1 MDEILPASG
10 FLMSTIS
17 QDHFLFPFAE
27 RSISNPNGTCCAILE
42 RGNLVEY
49 SNLEMYN
56 LAIEYAKLILSIKT
70 NLGEVVPIILTTGID
85 LYAAFIGVSI
95 AGCVPTIFPPY
106 NKKQDIN
113 IYKKSMDELF
123 KRISAKNI
131 ISSRSILNSEMSYG
145 KIIFKEDVVSNHIE
159 LKVINYPFYSEIA
172 FLQHSSG
179 TTGSKKGVMIS
190 HDNIIRHTN
199 NYADCIGL
207 VDGDV
212 IASWL
217 PIYHDMGLITS
228 FLMPIIKGNMF
239 VTMDPVEWSM
249 RPDRFLQIVT
259 STRAAF
265 AWFPDFA
272 FNHTVSMSRA
282 TDIDLS
288 SIKKIINCS
297 EPCRKS
303 SIDKFYQKFSPLG
316 LSSDAL
322 HASYAMAENVFCV
335 TQTNKS
341 IYSEYD
347 HSDSITY
354 VSSGRPMDGVG
365 VFIKDEFGEF
375 VENSDVG
382 EIWISGLSLTD
393 GYYLMPE
400 LTKERFIEDV
410 YRTGDLGFMRDG
422 ELFVVGRNDDVL
434 NINGKKIVAH
444 DIENIISHISG
455 VISGRC
461 FAFSVYEISRSL
473 NGLGVIFEHGLQT
486 NLEIENLKKLILKT
500 VSSLSNIDISELH
513 DVERGFIIKSTSGK
527 ISRKSNIEKIV
538 SHFHSGF

>member
-1 MDEILPASG
+1 
-10 FLMSTIS
+10 MSTIS
-17 QDHFLFPFAE
+17 QEHFLYPFAE
-27 RSISNPNGTCCAILE
+27 RSISNPNGKCCAILE

-56 LAIEYAKLILSIKT
+56 LAIEYAKRILSIKT
-70 NLGEVVPIILTTGID
+70 NFGEVIPIILTTGID

-113 IYKKSMDELF
+113 IYKKSMSELF
-123 KRISAKNI
+123 KRISVRNI
-131 ISSRSILNSEMSYG
+131 ISSRSILNSEMYYEN
-145 KIIFKEDVVSNHIE
+145 IIFKEDFASNCIG
-159 LKVINYPFYSEIA
+159 LNDIIYPFYKKIA

-190 HDNIIRHTN
+190 HDNILRHANT
-199 NYADCIGL
+199 YADCIGL

-228 FLMPIIKGNMF
+228 FLMPIIKGNRF

-259 STRAAF
+259 STKAAF

-303 SIDKFYQKFSPLG
+303 SIDKFYQRFSQFG
-316 LSSDAL
+316 LSNDAL

-335 TQTNKS
+335 TQTKRS
-341 IYSEYD
+341 TYPVCDYSD
-347 HSDSITY
+347 DVAY

-365 VFIKDEFGEF
+365 VYIKDEFGDF

-422 ELFVVGRNDDVL
+422 ELYVVGRNDDVL

-444 DIENIISHISG
+444 DIENIISNIEG

-461 FAFSVYEISRSL
+461 FAFSVYEISRSR
-473 NGLGVIFEHGLQT
+473 NGLGILFEHNLET
-486 NLEIENLKKLILKT
+486 DLEIENLKKLILKN
-500 VSSLSNIDISELH
+500 VASISNIAISELYA
-513 DVERGFIIKSTSGK
+513 VERGFIVKSTSGK
-527 ISRKSNIEKIV
+527 ISRKLNIEKML